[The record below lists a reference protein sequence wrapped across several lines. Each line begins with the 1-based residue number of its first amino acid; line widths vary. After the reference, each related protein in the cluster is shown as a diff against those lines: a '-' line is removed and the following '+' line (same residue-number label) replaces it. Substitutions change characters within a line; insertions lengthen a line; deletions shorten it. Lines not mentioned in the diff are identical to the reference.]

1 MGAEILC
8 QHGIRSESSFIVY
21 FQTLQQV
28 DNHHINICFIDLTGN
43 IQIRDVKLLKSAG
56 QIAGLLDVWCDMI
69 FELLKQRASQH
80 FLLDRLF
87 YLVRD
92 KYGIVFNPVKK
103 NTEDKLQAI
112 KFSVAE
118 LQVQFICHMPNGG
131 TYFVFVAIHMKKF

>member
-1 MGAEILC
+1 MF
-8 QHGIRSESSFIVY
+8 HV
-21 FQTLQQV
+21 
-28 DNHHINICFIDLTGN
+28 
-43 IQIRDVKLLKSAG
+43 G

-112 KFSVAE
+112 KFTVAE